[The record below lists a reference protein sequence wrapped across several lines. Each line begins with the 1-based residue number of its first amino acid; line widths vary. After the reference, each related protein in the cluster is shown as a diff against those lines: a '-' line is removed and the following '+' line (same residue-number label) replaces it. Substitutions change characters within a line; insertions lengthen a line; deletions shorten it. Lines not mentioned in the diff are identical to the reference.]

1 MSVGIYSVQITD
13 TAAFD
18 VGAFSIF
25 ILFLVGVAV
34 LASKLEDPSQKRL
47 LNIENLLK
55 TQSVENQDI
64 LKVMNHIEQSNQKII
79 KLISN

>member
-1 MSVGIYSVQITD
+1 MSGGIYSVQITD

-18 VGAFSIF
+18 IGAFSIF
-25 ILFLVGVAV
+25 ILFLTGVAV
-34 LASKLEDPSQKRL
+34 LASRLEDPSQKRL

-55 TQSVENQDI
+55 KEAVENQNI

-79 KLISN
+79 KIIS